1 MKGVPKDPRCGFSKL
16 VIETLKL
23 YNIKNFAFINVMAFN
38 DLKNVIKQVTEWPT
52 FPQLFANGEIVGGSD
67 IIIQLHKEGKLEGM
81 LKGK

>member
-38 DLKNVIKQVTEWPT
+38 DLRNVIK
-52 FPQLFANGEIVGGSD
+52 
-67 IIIQLHKEGKLEGM
+67 
-81 LKGK
+81 